1 MECAQAVWECLR
13 RRAVEE
19 AHGRHPRLLRARR
32 ERPRGRR
39 AAEQGDE
46 LAPFQLSELHSSPSQ
61 STPGSM
67 PDAASVCERCRPH
80 AYATMKLLCHGCK
93 FGVSNSIIDH
103 SITSSARTSR
113 AVGIVRP
120 SALAVLRLMISST
133 LVACWTGRSAGFSP
147 LRMRPV

>member
-67 PDAASVCERCRPH
+67 PDAASVCEKCRPRV
-80 AYATMKLLCHGCK
+80 YATMKLLCHGCK
-93 FGVSNSIIDH
+93 FGASNSIIDH
-103 SITSSARTSR
+103 SITSSASRTNES
-113 AVGIVRP
+113 GIINP
-120 SALAVLRLMISST
+120 IALAVLRFTINS
-133 LVACWTGRSAGFSP
+133 
-147 LRMRPV
+147 